1 MQLPKSFEAE
11 VEVLSFIFTYEDKA
25 DEIIEVLSDEDF
37 FNKANSRIFKEFKNG
52 NKNPELII
60 TNLFNDF
67 LEIESY
73 IEQIITSKK
82 RVSKISHCVDILK
95 EMKRY
100 RDMIDFGQKLIDDGY
115 NREIVTD
122 EELIAFQ
129 NTINSVDAKCELE
142 SIYECSMEYLRNYN
156 NKPEFLKSRLRSLDD
171 VFKFERSDL
180 IVVGARPSMGKTAF
194 QLQLGIGYAMNNH
207 KVIAFSL
214 EMKNSQLTQRILSN
228 VCKIQMGKIKG
239 KILNDPEKE
248 ILENKIKNQLKHL
261 PLKITD
267 SIYSPKNIISVIK
280 KEKEKNGLDIVLVDY
295 LQLIQTLGKNRT
307 QEIGDITRTFKL
319 LAKSLN
325 IGIIFLAQL
334 SRSLEQRVDKR
345 PILSDLR
352 DSGEIEQDVD
362 SAIFL
367 YRDEYYNEDS
377 EDKNIMEAIIRKQR
391 NGSLGNVPLYF
402 NGATQEIRD
411 F

>member
-352 DSGEIEQDVD
+352 DSGEVSPVTPFPFI
-362 SAIFL
+362 
-367 YRDEYYNEDS
+367 
-377 EDKNIMEAIIRKQR
+377 
-391 NGSLGNVPLYF
+391 NGVC
-402 NGATQEIRD
+402 A
-411 F
+411 